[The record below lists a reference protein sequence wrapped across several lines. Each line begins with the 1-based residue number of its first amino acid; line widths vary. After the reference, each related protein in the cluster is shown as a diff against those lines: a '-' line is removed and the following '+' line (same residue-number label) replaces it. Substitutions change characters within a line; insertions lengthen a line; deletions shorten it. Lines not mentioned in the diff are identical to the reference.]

1 MENPMSWFEAD
12 SYCKSLGAKLAE
24 IDSEEENAVIV
35 EEINRGGYKDRE
47 MYFWIGLTD
56 KDKER
61 TWKLA
66 SNGSGAVFLN
76 WDDKTK
82 EPNNNGNEDCAHIRA
97 GGCSEWDHSG
107 WADLDCDKTMVA
119 ITCSNVGTEVQFS
132 MNALCE
138 FESLE
143 SNRKDAETETGA
155 NLEKVVFIK
164 A

>member
-1 MENPMSWFEAD
+1 MSWFEAND
-12 SYCKSLGAKLAE
+12 YCKSVGAKLVE
-24 IDSEEENAVIV
+24 IESEEENVAIV
-35 EEINRGGYKDRE
+35 EEINRGGYRDRE

-66 SNGSGAVFLN
+66 SNGSKAVFLN
-76 WDDKTK
+76 WDDKTH
-82 EPNNNGNEDCAHIRA
+82 EPNNFNVNEDCAHIRA

-119 ITCSNVGTEVQFS
+119 IACKNVPDVQFS

-143 SNRKDAETETGA
+143 STRNDAETETGA